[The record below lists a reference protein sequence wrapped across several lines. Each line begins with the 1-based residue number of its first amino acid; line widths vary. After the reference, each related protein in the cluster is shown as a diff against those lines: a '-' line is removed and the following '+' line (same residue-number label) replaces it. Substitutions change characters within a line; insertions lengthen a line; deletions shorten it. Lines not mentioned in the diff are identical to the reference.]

1 MIGIDIVD
9 ISKFSN
15 KASSRFLE
23 KLFAE
28 DELNYGFKKQNSLQ
42 TFAGI
47 FAAKEAIIKANNL
60 NLAHILRKKIE
71 IKHVDNRP
79 IAFINNKEIRGSISI
94 SHDGN
99 YAIAICN
106 MKDQY
111 QMNINQEMKEIMPKR
126 KSESHKGDYGR
137 IAILGGSSGM
147 AGSVYMASLSAMRTG
162 AGMAFILAPKSISEI
177 LQIKSNEQIIK
188 EIDCH
193 NFYYSSEIVDQ
204 ILDNIEDKDTLI
216 IGPGMGKGEDLNK
229 LIGEII
235 ASTDIDMVIDADGLN
250 AISKDLSILKS
261 NNKIILT
268 PHMGEFSRLTGLE
281 IDKIK
286 EDEESI
292 ARKFAKDNDV
302 VLVLKSDHTIVTDG
316 LKFYKNEIGNPG
328 MATAGVG
335 DVLTGV
341 IASLMKRLEPFEAAK
356 LGVYIHSLAGDI
368 ASEKLGEDSLIATD
382 VIENL
387 SEAIKRLR

>member
-9 ISKFSN
+9 ISKFSS

-47 FAAKEAIIKANNL
+47 FAAKEAILKANNL

-79 IAFINNKEIRGSISI
+79 IAFINNKEIRGSLSI

-106 MKDQY
+106 MKEQY
-111 QMNINQEMKEIMPKR
+111 QMNISQEMKEIMPKR

-204 ILDNIEDKDTLI
+204 ILDTIEGKDTLI

-235 ASTDIDMVIDADGLN
+235 TSTDIDMVIDADGLN

-268 PHMGEFSRLTGLE
+268 PHLGEFSRLTGLQ

>member
-9 ISKFSN
+9 ISKFSS

-126 KSESHKGDYGR
+126 KSESHKGDYGK

-193 NFYYSSEIVDQ
+193 NFYYSSDIVDQ
-204 ILDNIEDKDTLI
+204 ILDNIEGKDTLI

-268 PHMGEFSRLTGLE
+268 PHLGEFSRLTGLE

-292 ARKFAKDNDV
+292 AKKFAKDNDV

>member
-9 ISKFSN
+9 ISKFSS

-47 FAAKEAIIKANNL
+47 FAAKEAILKANNL

-204 ILDNIEDKDTLI
+204 ILDNIEGKDTLI

-235 ASTDIDMVIDADGLN
+235 TSTDIDMVIDADGLN

-268 PHMGEFSRLTGLE
+268 PHLGEFSRLTGLE

>member
-9 ISKFSN
+9 ISKFSS

-126 KSESHKGDYGR
+126 KSESHKGDYGK

-193 NFYYSSEIVDQ
+193 NFYYSSDIVDQ
-204 ILDNIEDKDTLI
+204 ILDNIEGKDTLI

-235 ASTDIDMVIDADGLN
+235 TSTDIDIVIDADGLN

-268 PHMGEFSRLTGLE
+268 PHLGEFSRLTGLE

-292 ARKFAKDNDV
+292 AKKFAKDNDV

-368 ASEKLGEDSLIATD
+368 AREKLGEDSLIATD

>member
-9 ISKFSN
+9 ISKFSS

-268 PHMGEFSRLTGLE
+268 PHLGEFSRLTGLE

-292 ARKFAKDNDV
+292 AKKFAKNNDV

-335 DVLTGV
+335 DALTGV

>member
-9 ISKFSN
+9 ISKFSS

-204 ILDNIEDKDTLI
+204 ILDNIEGKDTLI

-235 ASTDIDMVIDADGLN
+235 TSTDIDMVIDADGLN

-268 PHMGEFSRLTGLE
+268 PHLGEFSRLTGLE

>member
-1 MIGIDIVD
+1 MIGVDIVD
-9 ISKFSN
+9 ISKFSS

-47 FAAKEAIIKANNL
+47 FAAKEAILKANNL

-204 ILDNIEDKDTLI
+204 ILDNIEGKDTLI

-268 PHMGEFSRLTGLE
+268 PHLGEFSRLTGLE

-368 ASEKLGEDSLIATD
+368 AREKLGEDSLIATD

>member
-1 MIGIDIVD
+1 MIGVDIVD
-9 ISKFSN
+9 ISKFSS

-47 FAAKEAIIKANNL
+47 FAAKEAILKANNL

-79 IAFINNKEIRGSISI
+79 IAFINNKEIRGSLSI

-106 MKDQY
+106 MKEQY
-111 QMNINQEMKEIMPKR
+111 QMNISQEIKELMPKR

-204 ILDNIEDKDTLI
+204 ILDNIEGKDTLI

-268 PHMGEFSRLTGLE
+268 PHMGEFSRLTGLQ

>member
-9 ISKFSN
+9 ISKFSS

-111 QMNINQEMKEIMPKR
+111 KMNINQEMKEIMPKR

-204 ILDNIEDKDTLI
+204 ILDNIEGKDTLI

-268 PHMGEFSRLTGLE
+268 PHLGEFSRLTGLE

>member
-1 MIGIDIVD
+1 MIGVDIVD
-9 ISKFSN
+9 ISKFSS

-111 QMNINQEMKEIMPKR
+111 KMNINQEMKEIMPKR

-204 ILDNIEDKDTLI
+204 ILDNIEGKDTLI

-268 PHMGEFSRLTGLE
+268 PHLGEFSRLTGLE

>member
-9 ISKFSN
+9 ISKFSS

-47 FAAKEAIIKANNL
+47 FAAKEAILKANNL

-106 MKDQY
+106 MKEQY

-126 KSESHKGDYGR
+126 RSESHKGDYGR

-162 AGMAFILAPKSISEI
+162 AGMAFILAPKSISET

-204 ILDNIEDKDTLI
+204 ILDTIEGKDTLI

-235 ASTDIDMVIDADGLN
+235 TSTDIDMVIDADGLN

-268 PHMGEFSRLTGLE
+268 PHLGEFSRLTGLE

>member
-1 MIGIDIVD
+1 M
-9 ISKFSN
+9 
-15 KASSRFLE
+15 
-23 KLFAE
+23 
-28 DELNYGFKKQNSLQ
+28 
-42 TFAGI
+42 
-47 FAAKEAIIKANNL
+47 

-126 KSESHKGDYGR
+126 KSESHKGDYGK

-204 ILDNIEDKDTLI
+204 ILDNIEGKDTLI

-268 PHMGEFSRLTGLE
+268 PHLGEFSRLTGLE

-292 ARKFAKDNDV
+292 AKKFAKNNDV

-335 DVLTGV
+335 DALTGV